1 MYKLFIDKAE
11 IFECDIEVKGASL
24 NSSKVRLVIE
34 SNDMNLLFKGSIS
47 NGGKCSIPIKKLKGL
62 LDESQVGTI
71 RLEVICEDTLF
82 TPWESDFEVQASKK
96 VMAEVLTQEDKI
108 TINTTKIIYSNLIY
122 IILYNKIIKKK
133 IY

>member
-71 RLEVICEDTLF
+71 R
-82 TPWESDFEVQASKK
+82 
-96 VMAEVLTQEDKI
+96 
-108 TINTTKIIYSNLIY
+108 
-122 IILYNKIIKKK
+122 
-133 IY
+133 